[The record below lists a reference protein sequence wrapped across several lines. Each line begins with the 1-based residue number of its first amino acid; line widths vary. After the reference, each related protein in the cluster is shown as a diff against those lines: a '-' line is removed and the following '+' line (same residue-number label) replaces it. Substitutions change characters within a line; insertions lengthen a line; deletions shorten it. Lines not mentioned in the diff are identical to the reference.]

1 MAAEAGAPRQGHRR
15 APRQAR
21 WDLLL
26 PLAYAPALPLLRLA
40 LRKRPRHQRDLAF
53 GGGVL
58 VALAHAGY
66 IMAGDSTMWGGD
78 GKLER

>member
-1 MAAEAGAPRQGHRR
+1 MAVEAPPSRQGQRR
-15 APRQAR
+15 APR
-21 WDLLL
+21 WDILL
-26 PLAYAPALPLLRLA
+26 PLLYAPALPLVRHV

-53 GGGVL
+53 GAGVL